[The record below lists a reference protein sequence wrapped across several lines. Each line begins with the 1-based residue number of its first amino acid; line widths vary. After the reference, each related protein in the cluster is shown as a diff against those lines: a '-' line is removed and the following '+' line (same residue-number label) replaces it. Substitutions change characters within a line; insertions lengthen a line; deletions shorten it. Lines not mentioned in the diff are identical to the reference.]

1 MSSDATVQGCHKE
14 DSRGAYGGIVAD
26 HDNSSIGR
34 EVQPPQPLVGT
45 VAESASATRERQQL
59 PPRRHQAQLLDDV
72 GEGFAHE
79 TPDPWLQNPEF
90 NDTPSSCSSDTTT
103 DDEDENFQ
111 VVEVAQRTS
120 SMNMLLDCLF
130 PMVFAAAI
138 LGLLHCVGLIAP
150 AKGSSCACR
159 SEEGTTSGRV
169 VPCEIWQDVRSV
181 LSFLL
186 GAVVCCIVTRERKL
200 TEGNGKVQLYSCLL

>member
-1 MSSDATVQGCHKE
+1 MSSDATVQGRLEE
-14 DSRGAYGGIVAD
+14 DNRGAYGDVVAD

-34 EVQPPQPLVGT
+34 EVEPPLPLVGT
-45 VAESASATRERQQL
+45 VGEAASAAHERQEL
-59 PPRRHQAQLLDDV
+59 PPRRHQAQLLD
-72 GEGFAHE
+72 GRFAHE

-159 SEEGTTSGRV
+159 SQGGRGPGGV